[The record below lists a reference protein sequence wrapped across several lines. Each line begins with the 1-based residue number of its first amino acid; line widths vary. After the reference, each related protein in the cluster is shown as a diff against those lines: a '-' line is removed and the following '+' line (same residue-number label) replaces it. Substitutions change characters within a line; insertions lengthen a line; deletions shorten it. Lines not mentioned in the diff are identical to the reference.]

1 MVDLRRAAAIVGVH
15 EHVTRYAPD
24 KSELQIQGESIIKA
38 LEDAGLSKNDVDGLF
53 TASMSVRN
61 SGLNL
66 ADYLNMYP
74 KHVDNTTVGGGSFE
88 FHLAHALN
96 AIHAGRINVAVITY
110 ATLARSGGVSVG
122 TGGVGRFGHPRL
134 DPSPDSFEE
143 LYGLTTVGLYAMIA
157 QRHMHQFGTT
167 PEQLAEIAVAVRHH
181 ASMNPEA
188 LFRDEITVAD
198 VMRSR
203 VISSPLHLNDCCVIT
218 DGGGAVV
225 VASPEV
231 ARNCKHTPVWVL
243 GTGEAVAHQGAGKRD
258 LIYIAAKQSHEP
270 AFAGSGVTHDDIDM
284 AMIYD
289 SFTITV
295 LETLED
301 LGFCEKGEGGE
312 FVSGG
317 NLKIGGKLPINTDG
331 GGLSVQPSGDARHLP
346 ADGGHPTAAPPVRG
360 HPAPGARLQDRA
372 VPRHRRRAG
381 LPPQRRHRNPG
392 EGLAMPEWNKPLP
405 TVVGETRA
413 YWDACRRGQLLIQ
426 HCDKCD
432 EYQFYP
438 RGICSHCWSENPS
451 WFQSTGKGTVWTYT
465 VTYQNR
471 TTGFDQGP
479 YVLAL
484 VELEEGVRMFTNIV
498 GCDPGEVTI
507 GMPVEVTF
515 ERATDQ
521 ISVPY
526 FRPAS

>member
-157 QRHMHQFGTT
+157 QRHMHLYGTT

-188 LFRDEITVAD
+188 LFRDEVTVED

-203 VISSPLHLNDCCVIT
+203 VISSPLRLNDCCVIT

-270 AFAGSGVTHDDIDM
+270 AFAGAGVTHDDIDM

-301 LGFCEKGEGGE
+301 LGFCEKGEGGQ

-317 NLKIGGKLPINTDG
+317 TLKNGGKLPINTDG
-331 GGLSVQPSGDARHLP
+331 GGLSSN
-346 ADGGHPTAAPPVRG
+346 HPG
-360 HPAPGARLQDRA
+360 
-372 VPRHRRRAG
+372 
-381 LPPQRRHRNPG
+381 
-392 EGLAMPEWNKPLP
+392 M
-405 TVVGETRA
+405 
-413 YWDACRRGQLLIQ
+413 
-426 HCDKCD
+426 
-432 EYQFYP
+432 
-438 RGICSHCWSENPS
+438 RGIFLLMEATRQLRHQFEGTPRQVADCKIALCHG
-451 WFQSTGKGTVWTYT
+451 TGGALGSRHSGGTVILG
-465 VTYQNR
+465 R
-471 TTGFDQGP
+471 D
-479 YVLAL
+479 
-484 VELEEGVRMFTNIV
+484 
-498 GCDPGEVTI
+498 
-507 GMPVEVTF
+507 
-515 ERATDQ
+515 
-521 ISVPY
+521 
-526 FRPAS
+526 